1 MARLTRR
8 SVLGAVLA
16 AGTAGLAGG
25 FFWRNRPRPGKPS
38 APTRIAL
45 PPDPAFP
52 NPLRL
57 PGNEGMFGL
66 ADATGAFTLGAR
78 PLQHAILAGKPARI
92 LAYEMEHHGRTLL
105 NPVLRVRS
113 GSSLRVKFWNGLDE
127 PSIIHWHGLKVDSNN
142 DGHPH
147 YVVPGGATYDYHFTV
162 ANRAG
167 TYWYHPHPHYLTG
180 KQVHHGLAGFFIVE
194 DDEELALQ
202 RVLDLRLGETDIP
215 LLLQDRRLDENGG
228 ITFAPAG
235 PERVHGHYGSEML
248 VNWTHRPHFDAA
260 TRVYRFRILNGSNAR
275 VYRLAFRHGDHLL
288 DYHVIGNDGG
298 LLDQPRTVKEAFL
311 SPGERMDVLLDL
323 RAAALGDEIVLGSLP
338 FDAMHDEMGAAAAA
352 ASGAAHVPDPAH
364 HHSGHAGAAGAMDH
378 SGHAVPDGGELALLK
393 IRVNARIGYDRPLP
407 QALSAMPPVGETA
420 YSPRLI
426 VLDQSRGRWR
436 INGAAYDMA
445 ATPITVKRD
454 TVEAW
459 DIRNVKPSMPHP
471 MHVHGFQFRV
481 VSRKDSPEQQR
492 RLAVTD
498 SGLAATDLGWKDTVL
513 TWPGETVRIITDFSH
528 PFLGDQVYMVHCH
541 NLEHEDG
548 GMMLNMK
555 VAT

>member
-8 SVLGAVLA
+8 SVLGVAVAA
-16 AGTAGLAGG
+16 AGTIGLAGG
-25 FFWRNRPRPGKPS
+25 FLWRHRPRPGAQTGPE
-38 APTRIAL
+38 RVAL

-57 PGNEGMFGL
+57 PGADGMFGL
-66 ADATGAFTLGAR
+66 ADAAGTFTLSAR

-92 LAYEMEHHGRTLL
+92 LGYELEQYGRTLV
-105 NPVLRVRS
+105 NPVLRARS
-113 GSSLRVKFWNGLDE
+113 GSTLRIKFWNGLDE
-127 PSIIHWHGLKVDSNN
+127 PSIIHWHGFKVDSNN

-147 YVVPGGATYDYHFTV
+147 YVVSGGDTYDYHFTV
-162 ANRAG
+162 ANRAA

-202 RVLDLRLGETDIP
+202 KALDLRLGETDIP
-215 LLLQDRRLDENGG
+215 VLLQDRRLDEHGR
-228 ITFAPAG
+228 IAFAPTG
-235 PERVHGHYGSEML
+235 QERFHGHYAGEML

-275 VYRLAFRHGDHLL
+275 IYRLAFRHGGHLL

-298 LLDQPRTVKEAFL
+298 LLDRPRTVKEAFL
-311 SPGERMDVLLDL
+311 APGERVDVLLDL

-338 FDAMHDEMGAAAAA
+338 FDAMHDEMGKVSPSAP
-352 ASGAAHVPDPAH
+352 GGDHAH
-364 HHSGHAGAAGAMDH
+364 HAGHGGSAPDHGA
-378 SGHAVPDGGELALLK
+378 GHAVPDGGELALLK
-393 IRVNARIGYDRPLP
+393 IRVDARMAYDRPLP
-407 QALSAMPPVGETA
+407 QALSVIPPVQDTP

-459 DIRNVKPSMPHP
+459 DVRNVTPSMPHP
-471 MHVHGFQFRV
+471 VHVHGFQFRV

-492 RLAVTD
+492 RLAVTE
-498 SGLAATDLGWKDTVL
+498 SGLAASDLGWKDTVM
-513 TWPGETVRIITDFSH
+513 TWPGETVRIVTDFSH